1 MESSND
7 VCDFRP
13 CTPTFQRVLYET
25 GTSLNDCSCKIA
37 ELVGPFSAVDV
48 YNMQPSMFTSVSC
61 GAQAIDL
68 AKRVVDA
75 RASLPSRP
83 GSVRGGDN
91 AFSEVVIDSLFKQKL
106 PKLKPFELGEVSGPE
121 GGGGTSGQREARLS
135 IDAMVTELMAL
146 MDDSVR
152 GRFLPHYSTLPADVQ
167 PTVLRRAVRSDK
179 SADHLRSVRDA
190 LLRFKRWSVS
200 KFGVFRGFQANEA
213 QVAWFFLD
221 NLVSDELDGH
231 VSKSLYSGLLF
242 RNG

>member
-7 VCDFRP
+7 ACDFRS

-25 GTSLNDCSCKIA
+25 GTSLNDCSRKIA
-37 ELVGPFSAVDV
+37 ESVGPFSAVDV
-48 YNMQPSMFTSVSC
+48 YIMQPNMFTSVSC
-61 GAQAIDL
+61 GIQAIEL

-152 GRFLPHYSTLPADVQ
+152 GRFLPYYSTLPADVQ
-167 PTVLRRAVRSDK
+167 PTCLSGESSGSVRSFFD
-179 SADHLRSVRDA
+179 SAD
-190 LLRFKRWSVS
+190 
-200 KFGVFRGFQANEA
+200 
-213 QVAWFFLD
+213 
-221 NLVSDELDGH
+221 
-231 VSKSLYSGLLF
+231 
-242 RNG
+242 